1 MLEGKK
7 VILRS
12 FKTEDIENTY
22 SLIINMN
29 VRNLSNISYIVPFSL
44 ALQKE
49 FVENTMKYSGPLF
62 RFAIEEKKSRNCI
75 GACGVNGYDEKNRNM
90 SIGLWIGE
98 EYQGN
103 GYGSDALRVLCDY
116 IFSEMNIHKIKL
128 QYFSFNEKAKICYEK
143 VGFKIEGIQR
153 KEFFR
158 FGKYH
163 DIILMGLFCEDLLL

>member
-1 MLEGKK
+1 MLVGKK

-12 FKTEDIENTY
+12 FKIEDIDSTY
-22 SLIINMN
+22 SLITNMN
-29 VRNLSNISYIVPFSL
+29 VRNLSSAGYIFPISLIS
-44 ALQKE
+44 QRE
-49 FVENTMKYSGPLF
+49 FIENTMKYSGPLF
-62 RFAIEEKKSRNCI
+62 RFAIEEKESGNCI

-103 GYGSDALRVLCDY
+103 GYGSDSLRILCKY

-128 QYFSFNEKAKICYEK
+128 QYFSFNEKAKTCYEK
-143 VGFKIEGIQR
+143 VGFKLEGILK

-158 FGKYH
+158 FGEYH
-163 DIILMGLFCEDLLL
+163 DVILMGLFYKDLLL